1 MNDISDVVVVR
12 AKNDNVDE
20 EQTSVHEA
28 VEDVDNVD
36 SSDELIEALLRQAE
50 ENLASKESLQQETV
64 KSRIRYDSLFYLVL
78 SQS

>member
-1 MNDISDVVVVR
+1 LNDISDVIVVC

-28 VEDVDNVD
+28 VEDVDNID

-50 ENLASKESLQQETV
+50 ENLASKESLQQETI
-64 KSRIRYDSLFYLVL
+64 KSRIRYDLLFYFIL